1 MFKENFKRN
10 DLIKILS
17 IKFGLNFNL
26 SKKIINDII
35 EILVKN
41 IKTGDLNLKN
51 LGTFKIINKK
61 ERIGRNPKT
70 REEFKISSRNSI
82 SFKVS
87 KNITK
92 SLDNFYE

>member
-70 REEFKISSRNSI
+70 REEFKISSY
-82 SFKVS
+82 SFFFI
-87 KNITK
+87 NNFK
-92 SLDNFYE
+92 SP